1 MSGDQPAPAPESS
14 RIQIEQA
21 LRQMNDEWVKAL
33 VRADRATL
41 ELIMADDFY
50 LAYPMEGD
58 DKDQFISD
66 VVSGDVRVEFLTREN
81 VSVHIWGSTAI
92 LTGKDSAKW
101 YYKGRDFSGHYKIIN
116 VYSLRDDR
124 WHLVSFQACP
134 MT

>member
-1 MSGDQPAPAPESS
+1 MSGDQPAPAHQSS
-14 RIQIEQA
+14 RIQTEQT
-21 LRQMNDEWVKAL
+21 LRQMNDDFVKAL

-41 ELIMADDFY
+41 ERIMADDFF

-58 DKDQFISD
+58 DKDQFIGD

-81 VSVHIWGSTAI
+81 VSVRIWGSTAI

-124 WHLVSFQACP
+124 WQLVSFQACP